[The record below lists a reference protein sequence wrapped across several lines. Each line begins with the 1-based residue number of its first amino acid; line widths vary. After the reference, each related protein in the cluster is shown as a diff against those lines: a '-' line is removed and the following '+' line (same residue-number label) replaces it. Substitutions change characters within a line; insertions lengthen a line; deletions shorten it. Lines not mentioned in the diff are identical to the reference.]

1 MSFGRP
7 PSFTTFS
14 SNPPD
19 RGSFPL
25 DHDGEC
31 SAFMKEYLI
40 CLKENQNNNGKC
52 RHLSKEYLNCRMQK
66 GLMGNDSFKNLGFH
80 DEDQDQGTP
89 STQTATEGSSTSPP
103 SSTATND
110 ANDLRPA
117 QSPTPST
124 TSTASSTTGSHA

>member
-14 SNPPD
+14 ANPPD

-31 SAFMKEYLI
+31 SAFMKDYLT

-52 RHLSKEYLNCRMQK
+52 RTLSKKYLGCRMEK
-66 GLMGNDSFKNLGFH
+66 GLMGPDSFKNLGF
-80 DEDQDQGTP
+80 QDD
-89 STQTATEGSSTSPP
+89 GSSDDVSSSSSSKGAAHASNESASHE
-103 SSTATND
+103 SSTA
-110 ANDLRPA
+110 AAPPPP
-117 QSPTPST
+117 QS
-124 TSTASSTTGSHA
+124 TSSSS

>member
-14 SNPPD
+14 APPPD

-31 SAFMKEYLI
+31 TVFMKEYLT

-52 RHLSKEYLNCRMQK
+52 RHISKQYLSCRMDK
-66 GLMGNDSFKNLGFH
+66 GLMGNDDFKNLGFH
-80 DEDQDQGTP
+80 ENDTP
-89 STQTATEGSSTSPP
+89 NATAARSSSNNNN
-103 SSTATND
+103 A
-110 ANDLRPA
+110 
-117 QSPTPST
+117 ST
-124 TSTASSTTGSHA
+124 TKDTQQGSAAAGDS

>member
-14 SNPPD
+14 APPPD

-31 SAFMKEYLI
+31 TVFMKEYLS

-52 RHLSKEYLNCRMQK
+52 RHISKQYLSCRMDK
-66 GLMGNDSFKNLGFH
+66 GLMGNDDFKNLGFH
-80 DEDQDQGTP
+80 DNDTP
-89 STQTATEGSSTSPP
+89 GNNTNAARSP
-103 SSTATND
+103 SSSSNNASTTKD
-110 ANDLRPA
+110 A
-117 QSPTPST
+117 SPTQQ
-124 TSTASSTTGSHA
+124 GSPAVDKS

>member
-14 SNPPD
+14 AAPPD

-31 SAFMKEYLI
+31 STFMKEYLT
-40 CLKENQNNNGKC
+40 CLKENANNNGKC
-52 RHLSKEYLNCRMQK
+52 RHLSKQYLSCRMEK

-80 DEDQDQGTP
+80 DDDSEH
-89 STQTATEGSSTSPP
+89 
-103 SSTATND
+103 
-110 ANDLRPA
+110 NDLK
-117 QSPTPST
+117 
-124 TSTASSTTGSHA
+124 

>member
-14 SNPPD
+14 ANPPD

-31 SAFMKEYLI
+31 SAFMKEYLK

-52 RHLSKEYLNCRMQK
+52 RHLSKEYLACRMDK
-66 GLMGNDSFKNLGFH
+66 GLMGADDFKNLGFRVE
-80 DEDQDQGTP
+80 ED
-89 STQTATEGSSTSPP
+89 SSRNTDN
-103 SSTATND
+103 A
-110 ANDLRPA
+110 
-117 QSPTPST
+117 ST
-124 TSTASSTTGSHA
+124 TASDHKESPSAVPSEPPKGAAAGGKGK

>member
-14 SNPPD
+14 AAPPD

-31 SAFMKEYLI
+31 STFMKEYLA
-40 CLKENQNNNGKC
+40 CLKENANNNGKC
-52 RHLSKEYLNCRMQK
+52 RHLSKQYLSCRMEK

-80 DEDQDQGTP
+80 DDDSEQNDPKGTASAGATP
-89 STQTATEGSSTSPP
+89 SFAEHASTPK
-103 SSTATND
+103 N
-110 ANDLRPA
+110 
-117 QSPTPST
+117 
-124 TSTASSTTGSHA
+124 TASSTSASSPPPK

>member
-14 SNPPD
+14 APPPD

-31 SAFMKEYLI
+31 TVFMKEYLN

-52 RHLSKEYLNCRMQK
+52 RHISKQYLSCRMDK
-66 GLMGNDSFKNLGFH
+66 GLMGNDDFKNLGFH
-80 DEDQDQGTP
+80 DNDIP
-89 STQTATEGSSTSPP
+89 K
-103 SSTATND
+103 TATNSATAAKSSPNND
-110 ANDLRPA
+110 A
-117 QSPTPST
+117 ST
-124 TSTASSTTGSHA
+124 TKESLSQGSPSSAGKS

>member
-14 SNPPD
+14 APPPD

-31 SAFMKEYLI
+31 SVFMKEYLG

-52 RHLSKEYLNCRMQK
+52 RHLSKKYLSCRMEK
-66 GLMGNDSFKNLGFH
+66 GLMGNDSFKNLGFQ
-80 DEDQDQGTP
+80 DEDQDK
-89 STQTATEGSSTSPP
+89 SAS
-103 SSTATND
+103 AAD
-110 ANDLRPA
+110 V
-117 QSPTPST
+117 
-124 TSTASSTTGSHA
+124 TASSQSSTPPAAEGGPSQSSPKATPSS

>member
-14 SNPPD
+14 APPPD

-31 SAFMKEYLI
+31 TVFMKEYLN

-52 RHLSKEYLNCRMQK
+52 RHISKQYLSCRMDK
-66 GLMGNDSFKNLGFH
+66 GLMGNDDFKNLGFH
-80 DEDQDQGTP
+80 ENDTP
-89 STQTATEGSSTSPP
+89 KTAAASATAAKSSPNNDASTTKESPPQGSS
-103 SSTATND
+103 SSAGK
-110 ANDLRPA
+110 
-117 QSPTPST
+117 S
-124 TSTASSTTGSHA
+124 

>member
-14 SNPPD
+14 APPPD

-31 SAFMKEYLI
+31 TVFMKEYLT

-52 RHLSKEYLNCRMQK
+52 RHISKQYLSCRMDK
-66 GLMGNDSFKNLGFH
+66 GLMGNDDFKNLGFH
-80 DEDQDQGTP
+80 ENDTPNANAARSSSNNNNAPTTKDTQQG
-89 STQTATEGSSTSPP
+89 SAAAGNS
-103 SSTATND
+103 
-110 ANDLRPA
+110 
-117 QSPTPST
+117 
-124 TSTASSTTGSHA
+124 

>member
-14 SNPPD
+14 APPPD

-31 SAFMKEYLI
+31 SVFMKEYLV

-52 RHLSKEYLNCRMQK
+52 RHLSKKYLSCRMEK

-80 DEDQDQGTP
+80 DEDQDKSESTATATASSQSSTP
-89 STQTATEGSSTSPP
+89 STAEGGQSQSPP
-103 SSTATND
+103 KAAPSS
-110 ANDLRPA
+110 
-117 QSPTPST
+117 
-124 TSTASSTTGSHA
+124 

>member
-14 SNPPD
+14 APPPD

-31 SAFMKEYLI
+31 TVFMKEYLN

-52 RHLSKEYLNCRMQK
+52 RHLSKQYLTCRMEK
-66 GLMGNDSFKNLGFH
+66 GLMGVDDFKNLGFR
-80 DEDQDQGTP
+80 DDNDTK
-89 STQTATEGSSTSPP
+89 PP
-103 SSTATND
+103 SSTESGSDSSSNA
-110 ANDLRPA
+110 
-117 QSPTPST
+117 ST
-124 TSTASSTTGSHA
+124 TNKPSSTQGQAASNT

>member
-14 SNPPD
+14 APPPD

-31 SAFMKEYLI
+31 TVFMKEYLN

-52 RHLSKEYLNCRMQK
+52 RHISKQYLSCRMDK
-66 GLMGNDSFKNLGFH
+66 GLMGNDDFKNLGFH
-80 DEDQDQGTP
+80 DNNTP
-89 STQTATEGSSTSPP
+89 D
-103 SSTATND
+103 N
-110 ANDLRPA
+110 ANA
-117 QSPTPST
+117 GKS
-124 TSTASSTTGSHA
+124 ASSTNNNASSTKGVPTSQQNTAAVDRS

>member
-14 SNPPD
+14 AAPPD

-31 SAFMKEYLI
+31 STFMKDYLT

-52 RHLSKEYLNCRMQK
+52 RHLSKKYLSCRMDK
-66 GLMGNDSFKNLGFH
+66 GLMGQDAFKNLGFQ
-80 DEDQDQGTP
+80 DEEDDPSVRSASATSTMNSSKDIARGSETP
-89 STQTATEGSSTSPP
+89 STAPSATLPDLISS
-103 SSTATND
+103 A
-110 ANDLRPA
+110 AK
-117 QSPTPST
+117 TPV
-124 TSTASSTTGSHA
+124 ADKK

>member
-14 SNPPD
+14 APPPD

-31 SAFMKEYLI
+31 SVFMKEYLA

-52 RHLSKEYLNCRMQK
+52 RHLSKKYLSCRMEK

-80 DEDQDQGTP
+80 DEDQDKLAD
-89 STQTATEGSSTSPP
+89 ATE
-103 SSTATND
+103 A
-110 ANDLRPA
+110 
-117 QSPTPST
+117 
-124 TSTASSTTGSHA
+124 TASSQPSTSSTTKGGQPQSSPKAAPVS

>member
-14 SNPPD
+14 APPPD

-31 SAFMKEYLI
+31 TVFMKEYLN

-52 RHLSKEYLNCRMQK
+52 RHISKQYLSCRMDK
-66 GLMGNDSFKNLGFH
+66 GLMGSDDFKNLGFH
-80 DEDQDQGTP
+80 DNDTP
-89 STQTATEGSSTSPP
+89 STNSNTPTPNHSDASTTKEASSTSSQGP
-103 SSTATND
+103 SS
-110 ANDLRPA
+110 
-117 QSPTPST
+117 
-124 TSTASSTTGSHA
+124 ASAAGKS

>member
-14 SNPPD
+14 AAPPD

-31 SAFMKEYLI
+31 STFMKEYLT
-40 CLKENQNNNGKC
+40 CLKENANNNGKC
-52 RHLSKEYLNCRMQK
+52 RHLSKQYLSCRMEK

-80 DEDQDQGTP
+80 DEDSEPNGPMGTGP
-89 STQTATEGSSTSPP
+89 GGAKASSAEHTSPP
-103 SSTATND
+103 KD
-110 ANDLRPA
+110 
-117 QSPTPST
+117 
-124 TSTASSTTGSHA
+124 TASSTPALKHHTK